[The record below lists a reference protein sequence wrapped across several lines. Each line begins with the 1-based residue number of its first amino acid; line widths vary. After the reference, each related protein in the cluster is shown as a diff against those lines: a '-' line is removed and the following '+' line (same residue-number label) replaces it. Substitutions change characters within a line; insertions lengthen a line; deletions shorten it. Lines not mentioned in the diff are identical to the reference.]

1 MCEKGLGFEEPRR
14 GALHG
19 RQGQKL
25 SDRKGGFAKV
35 GRQMLIGYISGT
47 SGGVPREIRR
57 T

>member
-1 MCEKGLGFEEPRR
+1 
-14 GALHG
+14 
-19 RQGQKL
+19 
-25 SDRKGGFAKV
+25 V